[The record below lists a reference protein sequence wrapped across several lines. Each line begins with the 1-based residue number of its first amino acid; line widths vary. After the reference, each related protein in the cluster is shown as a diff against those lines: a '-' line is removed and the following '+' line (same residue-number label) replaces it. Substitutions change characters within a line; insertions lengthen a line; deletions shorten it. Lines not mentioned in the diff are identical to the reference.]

1 MTEKQRQCRCGA
13 IYHRTEAMAASREID
28 SFECTA
34 CGVTLEMWDTAWVPS
49 YRRIAEPA
57 IEITKPAIETAKPS
71 IEIAKPAIEIVEPA
85 IKPNEIKP
93 NEQADTRA
101 QTGDRNAIPPRRS

>member
-34 CGVTLEMWDTAWVPS
+34 CGVTLETWDSAWVPT
-49 YRRIAEPA
+49 YRRIAE
-57 IEITKPAIETAKPS
+57 IEPDAH
-71 IEIAKPAIEIVEPA
+71 
-85 IKPNEIKP
+85 
-93 NEQADTRA
+93 A

>member
-34 CGVTLEMWDTAWVPS
+34 CGVTLEKWDTAWVPT

-57 IEITKPAIETAKPS
+57 IEIA
-71 IEIAKPAIEIVEPA
+71 EPA
-85 IKPNEIKP
+85 IKPDP
-93 NEQADTRA
+93 QADTHA
-101 QTGDRNAIPPRRS
+101 PTDDRNAIPPRRS

>member
-34 CGVTLEMWDTAWVPS
+34 CGVTLETWDTAWVPT

-57 IEITKPAIETAKPS
+57 IEPDQ
-71 IEIAKPAIEIVEPA
+71 
-85 IKPNEIKP
+85 
-93 NEQADTRA
+93 QADMRA
-101 QTGDRNAIPPRRS
+101 QADDRNTIPSRRS

>member
-34 CGVTLEMWDTAWVPS
+34 CGVTLETWDTAWVPTD
-49 YRRIAEPA
+49 RRVAAPA
-57 IEITKPAIETAKPS
+57 
-71 IEIAKPAIEIVEPA
+71 IEIAKPVIAEPV
-85 IKPNEIKP
+85 IKPDA
-93 NEQADTRA
+93 QADTRA
-101 QTGDRNAIPPRRS
+101 QTGDRNTIPPRRS

>member
-13 IYHRTEAMAASREID
+13 LYHRTEAMAASREID

-34 CGVTLEMWDTAWVPS
+34 CGATLETWDTAWVPT
-49 YRRIAEPA
+49 YRLIAEPA
-57 IEITKPAIETAKPS
+57 IKAE
-71 IEIAKPAIEIVEPA
+71 
-85 IKPNEIKP
+85 
-93 NEQADTRA
+93 EQADTRA